1 MNDSAPPSNETEI
14 RFSVLLVDDE
24 PLILSSL
31 RRLLRN
37 QPYDLLLA
45 ESGEQA
51 LQLLESRP
59 VDLVVSDARMPNM
72 DGAALL
78 AEIHRRFPETI
89 RILLTGHADLPTIAK
104 AINEGRIHHYLSK
117 PWNDDE
123 LLLTLRQSLEYLY
136 SERERRRLE
145 RLTQEQNDRLQQLN
159 ATLEKRVQA
168 RTAELQQTADMLDL
182 AYEELKRSY
191 VVGTEVF
198 SLLVNQRL
206 PKDKQTNQQIIELV
220 RACCASGLVDE
231 SDGRDLAM
239 AAALYNIG
247 KLSWN
252 DTLLRSPSD
261 LLYHHDRDRF
271 RGYPELSESLLM
283 SLEPMQ
289 DAARLIRHH
298 QEHWDGS
305 GYPDHLKGESIPLG
319 SRLLKLAVDFVEL
332 QRGLILER
340 RMNRDEALI
349 YIRKYAVP
357 AVRPRADR
365 TVHPGLRDDPC
376 RRHPGRSA
384 SPCPWHPRPGSGHG
398 AGAQP
403 HRQQRHAAAQRGQ
416 GPEPGADREADR
428 LRSDRRRTLHAVRA
442 PPGVDDL
449 GGPRQILKRSTD
461 ERMVAATSF
470 RRLAVAAISCIA
482 WVFCCERWAMSSTRW
497 AISSLARDCSRM
509 VWEISS
515 TTDAA

>member
-349 YIRKYAVP
+349 YIRKYAG
-357 AVRPRADR
+357 
-365 TVHPGLRDDPC
+365 TGC
-376 RRHPGRSA
+376 
-384 SPCPWHPRPGSGHG
+384 
-398 AGAQP
+398 
-403 HRQQRHAAAQRGQ
+403 
-416 GPEPGADREADR
+416 
-428 LRSDRRRTLHAVRA
+428 
-442 PPGVDDL
+442 
-449 GGPRQILKRSTD
+449 
-461 ERMVAATSF
+461 
-470 RRLAVAAISCIA
+470 
-482 WVFCCERWAMSSTRW
+482 
-497 AISSLARDCSRM
+497 
-509 VWEISS
+509 
-515 TTDAA
+515 TTPS